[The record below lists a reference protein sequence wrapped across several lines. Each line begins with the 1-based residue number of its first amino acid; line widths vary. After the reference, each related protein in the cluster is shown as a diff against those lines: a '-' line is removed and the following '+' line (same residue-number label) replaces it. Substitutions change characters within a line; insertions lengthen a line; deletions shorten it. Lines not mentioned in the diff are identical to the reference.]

1 MKTFVRS
8 ALLATAMLGIAAAP
22 ASAQSISQQSA
33 QLLSQL
39 RNEISSRETNAPANE
54 GNQLLNAELATL
66 GQGETRTTH
75 LVANWGGILTVS
87 GFCAAGCGDL
97 DIAVLDANSGAEVVV
112 DAASD
117 NTPIVTFQS
126 LASGDYNLRVT
137 MYNCADKC
145 LYVIASYW
153 RSQ

>member
-1 MKTFVRS
+1 MRTFIRS
-8 ALLATAMLGIAAAP
+8 ALLAAAMLSVAAAT
-22 ASAQSISQQSA
+22 ASAQTIAQQSN
-33 QLLSQL
+33 QLLGQL
-39 RNEISSRETNAPANE
+39 RNEIQARENNAPASE

-75 LVANWGGILTVS
+75 LVADWTGLMTVS
-87 GFCAAGCGDL
+87 GYCAAGCGDL
-97 DIAVLDANSGAEVVV
+97 DIAILDANTGAEIAV

-117 NTPIVTFQS
+117 NTPIVNFQALES
-126 LASGDYNLRVT
+126 VDYNLRVT
-137 MYNCADKC
+137 MYNCSDKC

>member
-1 MKTFVRS
+1 
-8 ALLATAMLGIAAAP
+8 MLGAAVMP
-22 ASAQSISQQSA
+22 ASAQSISQQSD

-39 RNEISSRETNAPANE
+39 RNEISSREVNAPMNE
-54 GNQLLNAELATL
+54 GNQLLHAELATL

-87 GFCAAGCGDL
+87 GFCAPGCGDL
-97 DIAVLDANSGAEVVV
+97 DISVLDANTGAEIVV
-112 DAASD
+112 DAATD

-126 LASGDYNLRVT
+126 LESGDYNLRVT
-137 MYNCADKC
+137 MYNCTDKC

-153 RSQ
+153 RSK

>member
-1 MKTFVRS
+1 MKSIRS
-8 ALLATAMLGIAAAP
+8 ACIAVAMLGAAVTP
-22 ASAQSISQQSA
+22 ASAQSISQQSD

-39 RNEISSRETNAPANE
+39 RNEISSREVNAPMNE
-54 GNQLLNAELATL
+54 GNQLLHAELATL
-66 GQGETRTTH
+66 AQGETRTTH

-97 DIAVLDANSGAEVVV
+97 DIAVLDANTGAEVVV
-112 DAASD
+112 DAATD

-126 LASGDYNLRVT
+126 LESGDYNLRVT

-153 RSQ
+153 RSK

>member
-1 MKTFVRS
+1 MTALFRS
-8 ALLATAMLGIAAAP
+8 ALLGIALLAAAAAP

-39 RNEISSRETNAPANE
+39 RNEISSRENNAPANE
-54 GNQLLNAELATL
+54 GNQLLNAEVATL
-66 GQGETRTTH
+66 AQGETRTTH
-75 LVANWGGILTVS
+75 LVANWGGIITVS
-87 GFCAAGCGDL
+87 GYCAAGCGDL
-97 DIAVLDANSGAEVVV
+97 DIAILDANTGAEVVV
-112 DAASD
+112 DVAAD

-126 LASGDYNLRVT
+126 LASSDYNLRVT

-145 LYVIASYW
+145 LYVTASYW

>member
-8 ALLATAMLGIAAAP
+8 ALLAAAMLGVAAAP
-22 ASAQSISQQSA
+22 AHAQSIGQQSV
-33 QLLSQL
+33 QLLNQL
-39 RNEISSRETNAPANE
+39 RNEISSREVNAPMNE
-54 GNQLLNAELATL
+54 GNQLLHAELATL

-87 GFCAAGCGDL
+87 GFCAEGCGDL
-97 DIAVLDANSGAEVVV
+97 DITVLDANTGAEVVTDV
-112 DAASD
+112 ATD

-137 MYNCADKC
+137 MYNCTDKC

>member
-1 MKTFVRS
+1 
-8 ALLATAMLGIAAAP
+8 MLGVAAAP
-22 ASAQSISQQSA
+22 ASAQTISQQSN
-33 QLLSQL
+33 QLLGQL
-39 RNEISSRETNAPANE
+39 RNEIQARENNAPANE
-54 GNQLLNAELATL
+54 GNQLLHAELATL
-66 GQGETRTTH
+66 AQGETRTTH
-75 LVANWGGILTVS
+75 LVASWGGILTVS

-97 DIAVLDANSGAEVVV
+97 DIAVLDANTGAEVVS

-137 MYNCADKC
+137 MYNCTDKC

>member
-1 MKTFVRS
+1 MRTFIRS
-8 ALLATAMLGIAAAP
+8 ALLAAAMLAVAAP
-22 ASAQSISQQSA
+22 ASAQTISQQSN
-33 QLLSQL
+33 QLLGQL
-39 RNEISSRETNAPANE
+39 RNEIQAREHNAPANE

-75 LVANWGGILTVS
+75 LVGDWTGIITVS

-97 DIAVLDANSGAEVVV
+97 DIAVIDANTGAEVVA
-112 DAASD
+112 DAAVD
-117 NTPIVTFQS
+117 NTPIVNFQALES
-126 LASGDYNLRVT
+126 VDYSLRVT
-137 MYNCADKC
+137 MYNCTDKC

>member
-1 MKTFVRS
+1 MRTFIRS
-8 ALLATAMLGIAAAP
+8 ALLAAAMLGVASAP
-22 ASAQSISQQSA
+22 ANAQTISQQSN
-33 QLLSQL
+33 QLLGQL
-39 RNEISSRETNAPANE
+39 RNEIQARENNAPANE

-75 LVANWGGILTVS
+75 LVADWTGLITVS

-97 DIAVLDANSGAEVVV
+97 DIAVVDANTGAEIVA
-112 DAASD
+112 DAAVD
-117 NTPIVTFQS
+117 NTPIVNFQ
-126 LASGDYNLRVT
+126 ASESVDYSLRVT
-137 MYNCADKC
+137 MYNCSDKC